1 MTDHANSK
9 KIGLWGLVFTIIGF
23 VVGVSVFILP
33 AELVGIAGPAVLLS
47 YFMAG
52 SMAAITCMATA
63 QIGTLIPAEGGSYV
77 AITKLV
83 SPFVGFLAVWV
94 ILASIIMVNAFIGL
108 GFADYFAYF
117 FPTINKTVSAVGII
131 VVFGL
136 INIVGSQLVVRVQSL
151 MVVFLLIMLGVFILS
166 GVPHFDSSNLTPFMP
181 NGFDAVI
188 LAATIGYFSFS
199 GFISLLEFGSEIG
212 KPARNI
218 PLGLTFSF
226 LIMVAF
232 YGGISLIL
240 SGVDAGVDYASAVT
254 PVIEVS
260 RLLLPGWVVT
270 ILVLSILA
278 AAASTVNGLILGYS
292 RDIFVMSKDNLFP
305 KFLSIRSSRVG
316 TPVYAII
323 TFTALSICAVLMGS
337 DILEYALLAVL
348 GLLLQQAFTA
358 VSLLRVPK
366 VMKEQYDEAEFKLPG
381 PLLYFAA
388 TALFLISMGFVTTN
402 IIREPMFGIMIV
414 GLLAAGGLYYFIKQ
428 KTTS

>member
-1 MTDHANSK
+1 MSAQNHTK

-47 YFMAG
+47 YFLAG

-83 SPFVGFLAVWV
+83 SPFFGFLAVWV

-108 GFADYFAYF
+108 GFADYLAFF
-117 FPTINKTVSAVGII
+117 FPSLNKTVSAAGII
-131 VVFGL
+131 LLFGL
-136 INIVGSQLVVRVQSL
+136 INIVGSETVVKVQSA
-151 MVVFLLIMLGVFILS
+151 MVVFLLVMLGVFIIS
-166 GVPHFDSSNLTPFMP
+166 GVPHFDSANLTPFMP

-199 GFISLLEFGSEIG
+199 GFISLLEFGSEIDN
-212 KPARNI
+212 PAKNI
-218 PLGLTFSF
+218 PLGLAFSF
-226 LIMVAF
+226 LIMVTF

-240 SGVDAGVDYASAVT
+240 SGVDAGVDYTTAAT
-254 PVIEVS
+254 PVLEVA
-260 RLLLPGWVVT
+260 RVYLPEWVITV
-270 ILVLSILA
+270 LVLSILA

-292 RDIFVMSKDNLFP
+292 RDIFVMSKANLFP
-305 KFLSIRSSRVG
+305 NILAKRSAKFD
-316 TPVYAII
+316 TPIYAII
-323 TFTALSICAVLMGS
+323 AFTLFSISAVMIGS
-337 DILEYALLAVL
+337 DILKYALLAVL

-366 VMKEQYDEAEFKLPG
+366 VMKEKYATAELKLPK
-381 PLLYFAA
+381 PLLYF
-388 TALFLISMGFVTTN
+388 TGVLLFLISIGFVTTN
-402 IIREPMFGIMIV
+402 IIREPFFGIMIA
-414 GLLAAGGLYYFIKQ
+414 GLLALGSLYYLIK
-428 KTTS
+428 KKMMN